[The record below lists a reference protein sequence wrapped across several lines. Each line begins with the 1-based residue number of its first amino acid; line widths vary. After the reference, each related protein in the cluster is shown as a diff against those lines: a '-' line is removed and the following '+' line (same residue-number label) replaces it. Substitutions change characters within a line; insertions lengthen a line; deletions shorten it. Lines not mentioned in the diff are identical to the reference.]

1 MKRHPFRRGFI
12 VVTAY
17 LAVALGLALVQF
29 SNNTGFTMTIGSLTV
44 SGKYA
49 KGGDAKGQS
58 KAGRKLVGPLA
69 VFFNGMEFRLA
80 GNEGLA
86 SVKGNTAPR
95 PIAPASFEN
104 ENNAVRIVLEDG
116 TQLSFM
122 TEFVDGEELL
132 QARAAFPKGV
142 TELRLPFRPL
152 RSARSGEAIE
162 GKPSLIVAGESFVL
176 SGKIDNDKRAIIL
189 NSTSP
194 TFAYGKFVA
203 KKGFDPADFSI
214 AAASDAA
221 SYNRIVQQWTDTA
234 FVDWERSMAETP
246 DEDSVVTY
254 TAESS
259 RRGNYRGAVA
269 GVPKA
274 FLDGTDRTYRSAVYF
289 GRLDQGLRTYAAAER
304 DTLGRLS
311 KMVNERDPA
320 LFIEPDLIS
329 YLDVRGNR
337 TLLDAIA
344 AFTLSFDPTAM
355 TPRQAAGFLEYS
367 KDWKRIRP
375 NQENPFDRLED
386 QSLFVFS
393 GLLRKT
399 QDDRVFLVENDTAD
413 SAFNLRAGRALIKAM
428 GETKNKAWENIGR
441 SLIVSALS
449 LADASATLPTRLS
462 LPAGAATP
470 VPADGQRIPASRIYR
485 FLHPEDLLPRTV
497 PFQLDTA
504 TSIWIW
510 TGAPI
515 RAARDGNA
523 IDIATDFPVG
533 TTHYLLVR
541 GVKPF
546 VKIQLYGID
555 FRTDPR
561 FERYDSSGW
570 AYSQS
575 EQTLMLKIKHRNP
588 TEHIRIVY

>member
-49 KGGDAKGQS
+49 KGGDAKAPS
-58 KAGRKLVGPLA
+58 KTGRKLVGPLA

-86 SVKGNTAPR
+86 SVQGNTAPR
-95 PIAPASFEN
+95 PLAPASFES
-104 ENNAVRIVLEDG
+104 ENNAVRIFLEDG
-116 TQLSFM
+116 TKLSFM

-132 QARAAFPKGV
+132 QAQVSFPKGV
-142 TELRLPFRPL
+142 TELRIPFRPL
-152 RSARSGEAIE
+152 RSARAGEAID
-162 GKPSLIVAGESFVL
+162 GKPSLIVAGESFIL

-189 NSTSP
+189 NSASP
-194 TFAYGKFVA
+194 TFAYGKFVP
-203 KKGFDPADFSI
+203 KKGFDPVDFSI
-214 AAASDAA
+214 AAARDLA

-234 FVDWERSMAETP
+234 LGDWERSMAGTP

-254 TAESS
+254 IAESS

-274 FLDGTDRTYRSAVYF
+274 FVDGNERTYRSAVYF

-320 LFIEPDLIS
+320 LFTEPDLIS
-329 YLDVRGNR
+329 YLDARGNR

-344 AFTLSFDPTAM
+344 AYTLTFDPTAM
-355 TPRQAAGFLEYS
+355 TPRQAVGFLEYS

-375 NQENPFDRLED
+375 NQENPFARLED
-386 QSLFVFS
+386 QVLFILS

-399 QDDRVFLVENDTAD
+399 PDDNVFLVENDQAD
-413 SAFNLRAGRALIKAM
+413 PAFNLRAGRALIKAM
-428 GETKNKAWENIGR
+428 EDSKNKAWESIGR
-441 SLIVSALS
+441 SLMVSALS
-449 LADASATLPTRLS
+449 LADASGTLPVRLS
-462 LPAGAATP
+462 LPAGAAVP
-470 VPADGQRIPASRIYR
+470 VQTDDQRISASRVYR
-485 FLHPEDLLPRTV
+485 LILPEEILPRTV
-497 PFQLDTA
+497 PFQLDGT
-504 TSIWIW
+504 TNIWIW
-510 TGAPI
+510 TGAPL
-515 RAARDGNA
+515 RASRDGTA

-546 VKIQLYGID
+546 IKIQLYGID

-570 AYSQS
+570 AYSPS

>member
-1 MKRHPFRRGFI
+1 
-12 VVTAY
+12 
-17 LAVALGLALVQF
+17 
-29 SNNTGFTMTIGSLTV
+29 MTIGSLTI

-49 KGGDAKGQS
+49 KGGDAKAPA

-69 VFFNGMEFRLA
+69 IFFNGMEFRLA

-86 SVKGNTAPR
+86 STQGNNAPR
-95 PIAPASFEN
+95 PLAPASFES

-116 TQLSFM
+116 TQLSFT
-122 TEFVDGEELL
+122 TEFVDGAELL
-132 QARAAFPKGV
+132 QARAIFPKGV
-142 TELRLPFRPL
+142 TELRIPFRPL
-152 RSARSGEAIE
+152 RSARAGEAVE
-162 GKPSLIVAGESFVL
+162 GKPSLIVAGDSFVL
-176 SGKIDNDKRAIIL
+176 SGKIDNDKRVIIL
-189 NSTSP
+189 NSALPS
-194 TFAYGKFVA
+194 FAYGKFVP
-203 KKGFDPADFSI
+203 KKGFDPAAFSI
-214 AAASDAA
+214 AAASDPA

-234 FVDWERSMAETP
+234 LVDWERSMAGTP
-246 DEDSVVTY
+246 EEESVVTY
-254 TAESS
+254 IAESS

-274 FLDGTDRTYRSAVYF
+274 FLDGNERTYRSAVYF

-311 KMVNERDPA
+311 RMVNERDPA
-320 LFIEPDLIS
+320 LFVEPDLIS
-329 YLDVRGNR
+329 YLDIRGNR

-344 AFTLSFDPTAM
+344 AFTLTFDPTAM
-355 TPRQAAGFLEYS
+355 TPGQAVGFLEYS

-375 NQENPFDRLED
+375 NQENPFGRLED
-386 QSLFVFS
+386 QSLFVLS

-399 QDDRVFLVENDTAD
+399 PDDQVFLVENDTAD
-413 SAFNLRAGRALIKAM
+413 SAFNLRAGRALIKST
-428 GETKNKAWENIGR
+428 EDSKNKAWENIGR
-441 SLIVSALS
+441 SLMVSALS
-449 LADASATLPTRLS
+449 LADTGATLPSRIS
-462 LPAGAATP
+462 IAAGAAVSP
-470 VPADGQRIPASRIYR
+470 AQADGQRVSASRVYR
-485 FLHPEDLLPRTV
+485 FLHAENILPRTV
-497 PFQLDTA
+497 PFTLDAA
-504 TSIWIW
+504 TSIWVW

-575 EQTLMLKIKHRNP
+575 EQTLMLKIKHRTP